1 MSLDSRAYQLSVVD
15 AIPQYSPPPR
25 LSRCPFERPE
35 WPSASGFIESLSA
48 AAVGG
53 RAPED
58 SRRTGGYNS
67 PGTDTGPSGGAVEAD
82 TARPGHIRRASRRL
96 AGPPYVLP
104 GTAPAVGAGR

>member
-1 MSLDSRAYQLSVVD
+1 MPYHSIHHRHGYLAV
-15 AIPQYSPPPR
+15 R
-25 LSRCPFERPE
+25 LKDLN
-35 WPSASGFIESLSA
+35 ASGFVESLSA
-48 AAVGG
+48 AGVGG